1 MKIVT
6 TQVLHPSSSN
16 MKEELNQR
24 LNLVDSQKGIKSVSE
39 LDNSVIRT
47 QLM

>member
-6 TQVLHPSSSN
+6 TQVLHPSSPN
-16 MKEELNQR
+16 IKEELNQR
-24 LNLVDSQKGIKSVSE
+24 LNLVESQKGIKSVSE
-39 LDNSVIRT
+39 IDSSVIRT